1 MVILTESRPTSIFTE
16 DKKELFTE
24 DEKKFILSKNL
35 IKVRNDEFIPLFVG
49 ELITPENT
57 YFSVPKNFEPIKEN
71 IELFKKILDRYK
83 TVTDDKNKTIIFN
96 NSFIVSK
103 TGDIKSER
111 FYFNELKEFF
121 LDFITYEFIYPEKSI
136 KKHSGSP
143 IKNSKIDVLSTIRNR
158 KQKGPGITYKVKDVK
173 NSEKWN
179 IDDIYW
185 TTIKNLSDSFGTES
199 EKLEIQEMYEFLIE
213 EGYKIK
219 KIDVSNIE
227 ETLYDIE
234 KCKTHIIHNP
244 IKNTLLSY
252 YKSKSVDLSFTINAF
267 LTKNFEY
274 VWENLIRDG
283 LKHNETEFGVSVDK
297 FKKTEIVEDWFPTGK
312 KSEVDDIIKNKSGKI
327 TRTDRTG
334 FYVEYEL
341 KDLGPDLFSYYKGKR
356 FIGDAKYYK
365 EPDNADFDKEFSTY
379 NTIQGNKYPMVIL
392 LPGKRTFIPQGFGYR
407 RGRGEVDERELIV
420 FFIDI
425 KSLFEDC
432 INKTDNVI
440 NRVHQ
445 LISKRTR
452 REF

>member
-1 MVILTESRPTSIFTE
+1 MVILTESENKSISI
-16 DKKELFTE
+16 FTE

-49 ELITPENT
+49 ELRTPEKT

-83 TVTDDKNKTIIFN
+83 NIKDNNGRAILFN
-96 NSFIVSK
+96 NKFTISN

-136 KKHSGSP
+136 KKHSASP

-199 EKLEIQEMYEFLIE
+199 ENLEIQEMYEFLIE

-283 LKHNETEFGVSVDK
+283 LKHNEVEFGVSVDR
-297 FKKTEIVEDWFPTGK
+297 FKKTETVEDWFPNSK

-379 NTIQGNKYPMVIL
+379 NTIQGNKHPMVVL

-407 RGRGEVDERELIV
+407 RGRGEGDKRELIV